1 MIQSAGGALIT
12 IYVGGIVFNK
22 LARPR
27 QRMTVLTF
35 SERAV
40 VAPRDGKL
48 CFMFKVGNNIA
59 TQLTRPAIRVIYYK
73 LQPKATGE
81 ISPVE

>member
-48 CFMFKVGNNIA
+48 CFMFKV
-59 TQLTRPAIRVIYYK
+59 
-73 LQPKATGE
+73 
-81 ISPVE
+81 

>member
-1 MIQSAGGALIT
+1 MIQSTGGALIT

-48 CFMFKVGNNIA
+48 CFMFKV
-59 TQLTRPAIRVIYYK
+59 
-73 LQPKATGE
+73 
-81 ISPVE
+81 